1 MVLPPPDRPRP
12 PPRLPRVV
20 VLRERVLVPRFA
32 VLRGDLAA
40 PVVAVFAVERFAG
53 VLRAVDVRVA
63 APADDFARVADVD
76 RFAVERFAAGL
87 RAVDLRAAPVLVR
100 EEEDAERPLLP
111 ALAEPSKFHLPDITR
126 WAASATASAMIEP
139 SLVALETMLLAA
151 CDAVSAASSPASR
164 IFFRAAGL
172 AAIAAAAAVNPAAS
186 ISLLIAALASFST
199 VLSFGRERE
208 EDALEPDLEE
218 VEREELFRG
227 DFAIVSLPASRG
239 KTLYSRFGS
248 RMKCEVRDGTPE
260 NVKGTAAYRSDA
272 LRHGQRPEMWPSVS
286 F

>member
-1 MVLPPPDRPRP
+1 
-12 PPRLPRVV
+12 V
-20 VLRERVLVPRFA
+20 VLRERDVVLRLA
-32 VLRGDLAA
+32 VLRGLAAVVRDVFAA
-40 PVVAVFAVERFAG
+40 PVVARLAVARLAG
-53 VLRAVDVRVA
+53 ALRAVDDRLAEGFA
-63 APADDFARVADVD
+63 AAERAEVD
-76 RFAVERFAAGL
+76 LRAVDLRAPVERFAAGL
-87 RAVDLRAAPVLVR
+87 AA
-100 EEEDAERPLLP
+100 LLDP
-111 ALAEPSKFHLPDITR
+111 DEVEAEPSIDHLPDITR
-126 WAASATASAMIEP
+126 CAASATASAISEP
-139 SLVALETMLLAA
+139 SLVALETTLLAA
-151 CDAVSAASSPASR
+151 CDALSAASSPASR
-164 IFFRAAGL
+164 IFLRAAGL

-199 VLSFGRERE
+199 VLSFERERE

>member
-1 MVLPPPDRPRP
+1 
-12 PPRLPRVV
+12 V
-20 VLRERVLVPRFA
+20 VLRERGLVPRLA
-32 VLRGDLAA
+32 VLRGDFEAVLRAGFAA
-40 PVVAVFAVERFAG
+40 PVLARFAVERFAG
-53 VLRAVDVRVA
+53 AFRAA
-63 APADDFARVADVD
+63 LAGFA
-76 RFAVERFAAGL
+76 AVERVAVDL
-87 RAVDLRAAPVLVR
+87 RAVDLRAPVERFAVEVAAGLDVLLDP
-100 EEEDAERPLLP
+100 EEVE
-111 ALAEPSKFHLPDITR
+111 AEPSIDHLPDMTR
-126 WAASATASAMIEP
+126 CAASATASAISEP
-139 SLVALETMLLAA
+139 SLVALETTLLAA

-164 IFFRAAGL
+164 IFLRAAGL

-199 VLSFGRERE
+199 VLSFERERELE
-208 EDALEPDLEE
+208 EDALEQDLEE

-227 DFAIVSLPASRG
+227 DFAIFSLPASPG

-286 F
+286 N

>member
-1 MVLPPPDRPRP
+1 MPDVPPLRAREPFERELLLP
-12 PPRLPRVV
+12 
-20 VLRERVLVPRFA
+20 
-32 VLRGDLAA
+32 GDLRA
-40 PVVAVFAVERFAG
+40 PELDD
-53 VLRAVDVRVA
+53 LRAPDERL
-63 APADDFARVADVD
+63 APPVDDFARLAVD
-76 RFAVERFAAGL
+76 FFAPLERDDAGLELFDELPLDRFAAGL
-87 RAVDLRAAPVLVR
+87 RFEAVDDLRA
-100 EEEDAERPLLP
+100 LLDDDIS
-111 ALAEPSKFHLPDITR
+111 ALHLPDMTR
-126 WAASATASAMIEP
+126 CAASATASAISDP
-139 SLVALETMLLAA
+139 SLVALAMTLLAA
-151 CDAVSAASSPASR
+151 RSAVSAASRPASR
-164 IFFRAAGL
+164 IFLRAPGL

-199 VLSFGRERE
+199 VLSFERERE

>member
-1 MVLPPPDRPRP
+1 ML
-12 PPRLPRVV
+12 RL
-20 VLRERVLVPRFA
+20 A
-32 VLRGDLAA
+32 VLRGLAAVVRDVFAA
-40 PVVAVFAVERFAG
+40 PVVARLAVARLAG
-53 VLRAVDVRVA
+53 ALRAVD
-63 APADDFARVADVD
+63 D
-76 RFAVERFAAGL
+76 RLAEGFAAAERAEVDL
-87 RAVDLRAAPVLVR
+87 RAVDLRAPVARFAAGL
-100 EEEDAERPLLP
+100 DALLDP
-111 ALAEPSKFHLPDITR
+111 AEVEAEPSIDHLPDITR
-126 WAASATASAMIEP
+126 CAASATASAISEP
-139 SLVALETMLLAA
+139 SLVALETTLLAA
-151 CDAVSAASSPASR
+151 CDALSAASSPASR
-164 IFFRAAGL
+164 IFLRAAGL

-199 VLSFGRERE
+199 VLSFERERE